1 MEYKLKILKYRKN
14 NRQQSISEKFL
25 IITKEEHAFSI
36 LIEGNVSKVFEFS
49 ERKRENQKKLRKT
62 LQSLTLCN
70 IIIKV
75 LFAEV

>member
-14 NRQQSISEKFL
+14 NRQQSISEKFP

-49 ERKRENQKKLRKT
+49 ERKKENQKKLRKT